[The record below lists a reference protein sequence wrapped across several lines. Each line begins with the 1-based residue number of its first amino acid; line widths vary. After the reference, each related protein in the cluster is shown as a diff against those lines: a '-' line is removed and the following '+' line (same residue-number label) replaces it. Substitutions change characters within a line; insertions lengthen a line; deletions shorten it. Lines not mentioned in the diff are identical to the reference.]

1 MCGLSMLFR
10 LLAGSLKCIIRPLTV
25 VINNDTWGNADADA
39 AMTMTPVID
48 NDHHHHINDRDCQ
61 FIYVSEGS
69 LRFGVTCVSP
79 YVAFSVLGFPHKL

>member
-25 VINNDTWGNADADA
+25 VINNHTWGNADADA

-48 NDHHHHINDRDCQ
+48 INASSELPINDRATATVNLFMYQ
-61 FIYVSEGS
+61 KA
-69 LRFGVTCVSP
+69 RFAS
-79 YVAFSVLGFPHKL
+79 A

>member
-1 MCGLSMLFR
+1 MVSSRSMCGLSMLFR

-48 NDHHHHINDRDCQ
+48 NDHINDRDCQ
-61 FIYVSEGS
+61 FIYIVGFL
-69 LRFGVTCVSP
+69 LRTCMYQKARFAS
-79 YVAFSVLGFPHKL
+79 A